1 MDNQNTFFVEI
12 ENYIRNLISKNNG
25 IFDRDSIM
33 MQSKEWMQKF
43 PVEFNSMLNLI
54 ENEGKND
61 EMMDDSAPSVAFGG
75 SRFVDDSAPSVTFGG
90 SRFVD
95 DSAPSVTFGGSRF
108 VDDSAP
114 SVTFGGSRFVDDSA
128 PSVTFGGSRFVDDSA
143 PSVTF
148 GGSRFVDD
156 SAPSVT
162 FGGSRFVDDSAP
174 SVTFGGSYS
183 SDYQKDQ
190 ASSVNYSPKADSM
203 SSDYSPCGNLDD
215 DDCGPL
221 QRTMSS

>member
-90 SRFVD
+90 S
-95 DSAPSVTFGGSRF
+95 
-108 VDDSAP
+108 
-114 SVTFGGSRFVDDSA
+114 
-128 PSVTFGGSRFVDDSA
+128 
-143 PSVTF
+143 
-148 GGSRFVDD
+148 
-156 SAPSVT
+156 
-162 FGGSRFVDDSAP
+162 
-174 SVTFGGSYS
+174 YS

>member
-128 PSVTFGGSRFVDDSA
+128 PSVTFGGS
-143 PSVTF
+143 
-148 GGSRFVDD
+148 
-156 SAPSVT
+156 
-162 FGGSRFVDDSAP
+162 
-174 SVTFGGSYS
+174 YS

>member
-1 MDNQNTFFVEI
+1 MDIQNTSFVEI

-25 IFDRDSIM
+25 IFDRDSII

-54 ENEGKND
+54 ENEGKSD
-61 EMMDDSAPSVAFGG
+61 EMMDDSMPSVAFGGASYVDDSMPSVAFGGASYVDDSAPSVAFCG
-75 SRFVDDSAPSVTFGG
+75 SRFVN
-90 SRFVD
+90 
-95 DSAPSVTFGGSRF
+95 
-108 VDDSAP
+108 
-114 SVTFGGSRFVDDSA
+114 
-128 PSVTFGGSRFVDDSA
+128 
-143 PSVTF
+143 
-148 GGSRFVDD
+148 
-156 SAPSVT
+156 
-162 FGGSRFVDDSAP
+162 DSAP

-183 SDYQKDQ
+183 SDYQKDNF
-190 ASSVNYSPKADSM
+190 SSVDYSPKADSM